1 MRLHSRSELLAMR
14 PRWTVRLRLTLLYG
28 VLFLLSGAGLLA
40 ITDTLASNGPVAIP
54 VVSGRNESRPSPS
67 HSVANQANPGALTPG
82 QKAAEV
88 HHLITVSAIALA
100 IMAVISIVL
109 GWIVA
114 GRMLRPLRTMTAVA
128 RRISEENLHERLAVP
143 GPGDELKDLGDTI
156 DGLLGRL
163 EDAFAAQRQFV
174 SYASHELRTPLTLA
188 RTLLEMTLAD
198 PRPTVAT
205 FRKTCEE
212 VLAAGIQ
219 QERLI
224 ESLLTLARSQR
235 GLDHREPVDLAA
247 VVRKVLRAHEP
258 DATHRGLEM
267 LASISTAPTLGD
279 ASLLERLAD
288 NLVENALRYNVPHGW
303 MNIQVGVSGG
313 HPTLTISNT
322 GPVIPASQTT
332 RLLQPFQR
340 LSASRSADD
349 KGLGLGLSIVAAIT
363 RAHRATLTAKPGLHG
378 GLDIQIGFPAVA
390 TAITGS
396 AWQGTSRARATAGAR
411 RISL

>member
-1 MRLHSRSELLAMR
+1 MHLHSRSELLAIR
-14 PRWTVRLRLTLLYG
+14 PRWTVRLRLTALYG
-28 VLFLLSGAGLLA
+28 ALFLLSGAGLLA
-40 ITDTLASNGPVAIP
+40 ITDTLASNGPV
-54 VVSGRNESRPSPS
+54 VVHLVPGRNGARPSLSNPA
-67 HSVANQANPGALTPG
+67 ANQAQNGGGLTPG

-88 HHLITVSAIALA
+88 HHLVAVSAIALA
-100 IMAVISIVL
+100 IMAVISMVL

-114 GRMLRPLRTMTAVA
+114 GRVLRPLRTMTAAA
-128 RRISEENLHERLAVP
+128 RRISEDNMHERLAVP

-163 EDAFAAQRQFV
+163 EDAFTAQRQFV

-188 RTLLEMTLAD
+188 RTLLEMTLSD
-198 PRPTVAT
+198 PRPTVAAY
-205 FRKTCEE
+205 RKTCEE

-224 ESLLTLARSQR
+224 EALLTLAHSQR

-247 VVRKVLRAHEP
+247 VVGKVLRAREP

-267 LASISTAPTLGD
+267 LASVSAAPALGD

-303 MNIQVGVSGG
+303 VNIQVGVSGG
-313 HPTLTISNT
+313 LPTLTISNT
-322 GPVIPASQTT
+322 GPVIPADQTA

-340 LSASRSADD
+340 LPASRSADD
-349 KGLGLGLSIVAAIT
+349 KGLGLGLPIVAAIT
-363 RAHRATLTAKPGLHG
+363 KAHHATLTAKPGPHG
-378 GLDIQIGFPAVA
+378 GLDIQIRFPAA
-390 TAITGS
+390 GAAMTGS
-396 AWQGTSRARATAGAR
+396 TWQGTSRARAMAGDR
-411 RISL
+411 PH